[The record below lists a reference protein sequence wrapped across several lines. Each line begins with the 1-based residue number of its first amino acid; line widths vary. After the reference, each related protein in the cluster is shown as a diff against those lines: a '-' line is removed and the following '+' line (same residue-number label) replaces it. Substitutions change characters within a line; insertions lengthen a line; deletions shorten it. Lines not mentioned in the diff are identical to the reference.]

1 MTLTTLRRGIRDLED
16 IEVNTNHI
24 RFSTDSTV
32 LADDALDITTS
43 PLDIVQATYCANCS
57 EDLYVHWTPWDL
69 SLGNIR
75 ARMIV
80 RHENPVRL
88 MKNTR
93 CPHCQMMSR
102 NFIYAMVY

>member
-1 MTLTTLRRGIRDLED
+1 MTVTTLRRGIRDLED
-16 IEVNTNHI
+16 IDFDTNSI
-24 RFSTDSTV
+24 RFSTDSRI
-32 LADDALDITTS
+32 LADESLDITTS

-75 ARMIV
+75 ARMLV

-102 NFIYAMVY
+102 NFLYAMVY

>member
-16 IEVNTNHI
+16 INIDTNCI
-24 RFSTDSTV
+24 KFSTDSRI
-32 LADDALDITTS
+32 LADESLDITRS

-69 SLGNIR
+69 SVGNIK
-75 ARMIV
+75 ARMII

-102 NFIYAMVY
+102 NFLYAMV